1 MKNNWSTHAILG
13 LPVAGVRCLRVS
25 LWIFMLSLFF
35 LFMREEAQAEPAR
48 IDLNGFRESS
58 RILVGKLPITV
69 TPRREYVIKAGTS
82 GLIELYVPPKPGNFK
97 AGDRLG
103 GIDVQR
109 VELDEE
115 LMALSES
122 LLKEKEIP
130 QWHLQRK
137 AQVDQLTTKLTA
149 LEGERELASNML
161 ADPKKYEDLFKGVRK
176 GKEMGGRS
184 IEEYLEELN
193 EHHKQLKEILAFIES
208 DRKEELEIGELVKKF
223 ELRKMQFE
231 LRRKEAYLSV
241 PFEGRVSFVFPYV
254 NGEKNYVVMGTELA
268 VVQDLKEIFGQVPI
282 VDSRWRLLEKSKIE
296 LEVAITTGVA
306 RAKYAKSFKKD
317 LSGGETL
324 IYSFLF
330 DRSDKQ
336 GLMNQIA
343 GTVEGKLFYN
353 FGRQA
358 RLVPKF
364 LLVSLNPEVF
374 RKEGWEGL
382 VDSLVPDYE
391 LLHVGLHSVA
401 LIKATGS

>member
-1 MKNNWSTHAILG
+1 MFLLFCLADRAI
-13 LPVAGVRCLRVS
+13 
-25 LWIFMLSLFF
+25 
-35 LFMREEAQAEPAR
+35 AQAKPKSL
-48 IDLNGFRESS
+48 DLRGFRESS
-58 RILVGKLPITV
+58 RILIGKLPITV

-137 AQVDQLTTKLTA
+137 AQVDQLTTQLTT
-149 LEGERELASNML
+149 LEGERKLAANML

-184 IEEYLEELN
+184 IEEYIEELN

-231 LRRKEAYLSV
+231 LRRKEAYLTV
-241 PFEGRVSFVFPYV
+241 PFDGRVSFLFPYV
-254 NGEKNYVVMGTELA
+254 NGEKNYIVMGTELA
-268 VVQDLKEIFGQVPI
+268 LVRDLKEIYGQVPI
-282 VDSRWRLLEKSKIE
+282 VDSRWRLLDKSKLE
-296 LEVAITTGVA
+296 LEVAIAAGVA

-330 DRSDKQ
+330 DGADRQ
-336 GLMNQIA
+336 GLMNQIS
-343 GTVEGKLFYN
+343 GTIEGKLFYN

-374 RKEGWEGL
+374 RKKGWSGL
-382 VDSLVPDYE
+382 VENLVPDYE
-391 LLHVGLHSVA
+391 LLHVGLQSVA
-401 LIKATGS
+401 LIKAAGS